1 VLWALG
7 QPAAA
12 AGLAAGFV
20 LGLGLRAVAQRLAAL
35 ALGVRASGAVL
46 PRPAA
51 DVDAIG
57 ALAALLGGTGWGCGA
72 RLGFS
77 RTRAAWVTIAG
88 PAAVLAASEAALL
101 AFAARYPGLRG
112 TLLLNVP
119 SDILHGVIAPTMA
132 AQLVLSTAVGLLC
145 FGLLALLPF
154 PPLDG
159 YRLARLLLSDGP
171 PAASPVADRLG
182 AVLLLVFVAVPIA
195 GGLPPALAALDVV
208 GTPLLRAWS

>member
-20 LGLGLRAVAQRLAAL
+20 LGLGVRAIAQRLAAL
-35 ALGVRASGAVL
+35 ALGVSATGPVL

-51 DVDAIG
+51 DVDVIG
-57 ALAALLGGTGWGCGA
+57 ALAAVLGGTGWGCGT

-77 RTRAAWVTIAG
+77 RTRSAWVTIAG
-88 PAAVLAASEAALL
+88 PAAVLAASEAVLL
-101 AFAARYPGLRG
+101 AFAARYPGQRA
-112 TLLLNVP
+112 TLLLNLP

-145 FGLLALLPF
+145 FGLLALLPL

-159 YRLARLLLSDGP
+159 YRLARLFASNVA
-171 PAASPVADRLG
+171 PAPTPVADRLG
-182 AVLLLVFVAVPIA
+182 AVLLLVLVAVPIA
-195 GGLPPALAALDVV
+195 GDLPLALIALDVV
-208 GTPLLRAWS
+208 GTPLLRAWT